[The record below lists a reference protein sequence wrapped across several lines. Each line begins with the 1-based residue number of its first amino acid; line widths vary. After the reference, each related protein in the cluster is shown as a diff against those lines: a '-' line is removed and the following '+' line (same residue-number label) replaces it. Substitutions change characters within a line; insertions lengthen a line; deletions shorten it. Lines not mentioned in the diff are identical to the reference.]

1 MFRRW
6 KDARAT
12 DGANAPGRAP
22 DRTVR
27 AAERLVRGAWALE
40 LTRWRDRQE
49 FALRIERENCDN
61 AIGHLIAAQRD
72 GDPGQISVART
83 VVLEAMD
90 AVRAATAARD
100 QARRAVRKELRVLK
114 WRTKGP
120 LVAAD
125 GGGHLRSRPTVPI
138 VSSPK
143 RRRRHPRRFVRRR
156 SADLGWP

>member
-1 MFRRW
+1 MFRRL
-6 KDARAT
+6 KNPRAT
-12 DGANAPGRAP
+12 DGANAPRRAP

-27 AAERLVRGAWALE
+27 TAERFVRRAWVLE

-49 FALRIERENCDN
+49 FALRIECENCDN

-83 VVLEAMD
+83 VALEAVD

-114 WRTKGP
+114 RRPKAP
-120 LVAAD
+120 LAAAD
-125 GGGHLRSRPTVPI
+125 SAGDLRSRPTVPI

-143 RRRRHPRRFVRRR
+143 RRRRHPRRLVRWR
-156 SADLGWP
+156 SIDLGRP